1 MRVIAI
7 ALGLLAS
14 LIGVFSAISAISAE
28 GGDPAYSFRLWAGGA
43 SLVLAILAGV
53 AAIFMTTRP
62 RAASLIMLFS
72 GILGFVC
79 ISLYHIDTFYMLAV
93 PLWFIGTVLAL
104 ISTTT
109 SASEAMKGE
118 S

>member
-1 MRVIAI
+1 
-7 ALGLLAS
+7 
-14 LIGVFSAISAISAE
+14 
-28 GGDPAYSFRLWAGGA
+28 
-43 SLVLAILAGV
+43 
-53 AAIFMTTRP
+53 
-62 RAASLIMLFS
+62 MLFS